1 MFISHSLKPIKR
13 ISLPLS
19 SGLLLAAFIFL
30 LLKVVLPSLG
40 HMTHGFPAYYTAS
53 TLLIEGELGPQAYD
67 DAWFVCQVHT
77 VIGQPIDEI
86 LTPTLPTASLIVLP
100 FSALPPLA
108 ARDSWIWFN
117 LLLLLSGLGFLIATG
132 YILNQRQTA
141 WPFWLIFVA
150 FAFIFPPVA
159 ANLFIGQSIIL
170 FFCLLSI
177 ALFGLIS
184 RRDELAGLAL
194 GLTFVLKTVGT
205 PLWLLLLLRRRW
217 KALGWGIGT
226 MLVVILSSLPWIGLE
241 TWWAY
246 VQAVRRVSG
255 GMTMT
260 VSAYQTTAGLFAH
273 LFYFDP
279 VWNPAP
285 IDHRPTLARLLPL
298 LIALI
303 AVVITLWL
311 GRSSEQE
318 ADLFAALIPLSVVL
332 LPVAEEHHLV
342 ILLISIF
349 ILGDHLR
356 HDFSLSADW
365 LLLGSALFLLL
376 VPFPYASPALSAG
389 WLALLAY
396 PRLYGAWLIWLIAV
410 RRLWAGQSHRYSV
423 TTQSPTVFDGP
434 DR

>member
-19 SGLLLAAFIFL
+19 LGLLLAALIFSL
-30 LLKVVLPSLG
+30 FKVVLPSLG

-53 TLLIEGELGPQAYD
+53 TLLIEGKLGPQAYD
-67 DAWFVCQVHT
+67 DAWFVRQVHT

-86 LTPTLPTASLIVLP
+86 LTPTLPTASLIALP
-100 FSALPPLA
+100 FSALPPLL

-117 LLLLLSGLGFLIATG
+117 LLLLLSGLGFLLATG
-132 YILNQRQTA
+132 YILNQYQTT
-141 WPFWLIFVA
+141 WSFWLIFMA

-170 FFCLLSI
+170 FFCLLSL
-177 ALFGLIS
+177 ALFGLAGH
-184 RRDELAGLAL
+184 RDELAGLAL
-194 GLTFVLKTVGT
+194 GLTFVLKTVGG
-205 PLWLLLLLRRRW
+205 PLWLLLLIRRRW

-226 MLVVILSSLPWIGLE
+226 ILIVVLSSLPWIGID

-246 VQAVRRVSG
+246 VQAVQRVSG
-255 GMTMT
+255 GTTMT
-260 VSAYQTTAGLFAH
+260 VPAYQTTAGLFAH

-285 IDHRPTLARLLPL
+285 IDHRPALATLLPL
-298 LIALI
+298 LISLI
-303 AVVITLWL
+303 AVTITLWL
-311 GRSSEQE
+311 GRSSEHV

-332 LPVAEEHHLV
+332 LPVAEEHHFV
-342 ILLISIF
+342 ILLIPIF

-356 HDFSLSADW
+356 HDFSLSVDW
-365 LLLGSALFLLL
+365 LLLGPALFLLL
-376 VPFPYASPALSAG
+376 VPLPYASPVFSAG

-410 RRLWAGQSHRYSV
+410 RRLRVGQLQV
-423 TTQSPTVFDGP
+423 TAAVL
-434 DR
+434 